1 MEKWKV
7 IQAYRRGMINL
18 QECAQILGIDSM
30 QVMGIMK
37 EHTSDTGSRI
47 RGKQPVG

>member
-7 IQAYRRGMINL
+7 IQAYRRGMISL

-30 QVMGIMK
+30 KVMGIMK
-37 EHTSDTGSRI
+37 DSAFDGI
-47 RGKQPVG
+47 RVVRNKQPVG

>member
-1 MEKWKV
+1 MDKWKV
-7 IQAYRRGMINL
+7 IQAYRRGIINL
-18 QECAQILGIDSM
+18 KECAQILGIDSM

-37 EHTSDTGSRI
+37 ENTKDAVHVV